1 MIASVYKNISYDV
14 KSCLLRW
21 PVVVIFSE
29 MLLSR
34 DGEIHATWILDKTSD
49 GRKVDIDYVLHVK
62 TGTCKDIVYKE

>member
-1 MIASVYKNISYDV
+1 M
-14 KSCLLRW
+14 
-21 PVVVIFSE
+21 VIFSE

-62 TGTCKDIVYKE
+62 TGTCKDIAYKE